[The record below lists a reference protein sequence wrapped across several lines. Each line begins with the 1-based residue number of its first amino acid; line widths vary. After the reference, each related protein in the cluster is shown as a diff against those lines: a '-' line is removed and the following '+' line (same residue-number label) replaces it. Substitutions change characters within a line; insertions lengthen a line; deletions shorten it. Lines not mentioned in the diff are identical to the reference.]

1 MIEVQVVD
9 KDDNNIGRMEKLEAH
24 EKGVLHRAI
33 SVLLFNSKGDI
44 LLQRRALNKYHTPG
58 LWTNTCCSHPYPE
71 ENPKIAATRRLKEE
85 MGMEAELEFV
95 LKFQYKVDFDNG
107 LIEHELDHVFIGFSD
122 ETPHLN
128 TDEAMAFHWAN
139 LNQLKKDIRMSP
151 ENYTFWFKLI
161 MNDHFDQIQLKL
173 NESL

>member
-1 MIEVQVVD
+1 MIEVQLVD
-9 KDDNNIGRMEKLEAH
+9 KEDNNIGRMEKLEAH

-33 SVLLFNSKGDI
+33 SVLLFNSNGEI
-44 LLQRRALNKYHTPG
+44 LLQRRALHKYHTPG
-58 LWTNTCCSHPYPE
+58 LWTNTCCSHPFPE
-71 ENPKIAATRRLKEE
+71 EEPKIAATRRLKEE
-85 MGMEAELEFV
+85 MGMEEELEFV
-95 LKFQYKVDFDNG
+95 LKFIYKVDFDNG

-139 LNQLKKDIRMSP
+139 LNQLKKDILISP

>member
-9 KDDNNIGRMEKLEAH
+9 KDDKNIGSMEKLEAH

-33 SVLLFNSKGDI
+33 SVLLFNSKGEI
-44 LLQRRALNKYHTPG
+44 LLQKRALHKYHTPG

-71 ENPKIAATRRLKEE
+71 EDPKIAAERRLKEE
-85 MGMEAELEFV
+85 MGMEEKLEFV
-95 LKFQYKVDFDNG
+95 LKFLYKVDFDNG
-107 LIEHELDHVFIGFSD
+107 LIEHELDHVFIGYSD
-122 ETPHLN
+122 KTPHLN

-139 LNQLKKDIRMSP
+139 VVQLKKDILQSP
-151 ENYTFWFKLI
+151 DKYTFWFKLI
-161 MNDHFDQIQLKL
+161 INDHFDQIQLSL